1 MSNGPNLY
9 ESLSYPILLI
19 GRQHCAL
26 AMQSGRG
33 KAERRTLQMNQKQ
46 TQEAADLFLVNSA
59 HSRFKDA
66 IRNKSD
72 FDSIHEAH
80 QERDEAVQEFQQKHG
95 HTPAQGKS
103 GWWK

>member
-1 MSNGPNLY
+1 VWHVGRTFIL
-9 ESLSYPILLI
+9 EIPILLT
-19 GRQHCAL
+19 GRARFVL

-33 KAERRTLQMNQKQ
+33 KAERRTLQMNLKQ
-46 TQEAADLFLVNSA
+46 TQEATDLFLVNSA